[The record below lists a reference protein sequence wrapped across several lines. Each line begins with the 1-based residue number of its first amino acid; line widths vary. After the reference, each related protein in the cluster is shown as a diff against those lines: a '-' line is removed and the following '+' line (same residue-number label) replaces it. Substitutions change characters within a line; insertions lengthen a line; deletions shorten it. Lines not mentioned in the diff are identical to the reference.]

1 MSVCPKREKMIGYFG
16 LTEETFAAQ
25 TTLFLAK
32 VKPFFDDLLAF
43 MESQGANFP
52 DKV

>member
-1 MSVCPKREKMIGYFG
+1 MSVCPKRKNLIGYFS

-25 TTLFLAK
+25 TPVFLAA